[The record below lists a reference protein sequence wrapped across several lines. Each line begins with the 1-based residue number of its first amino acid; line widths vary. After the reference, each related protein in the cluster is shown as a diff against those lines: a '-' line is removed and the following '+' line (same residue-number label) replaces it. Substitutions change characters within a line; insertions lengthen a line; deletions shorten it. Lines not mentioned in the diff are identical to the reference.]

1 MIDGIDGGFVKFIVI
16 NKAVEISLK
25 KDANKD
31 LVRKVLSDIL
41 GQSADFSIESMTKE
55 EYAMRLLG

>member
-1 MIDGIDGGFVKFIVI
+1 MIDRIDGGFVKFIVI

-31 LVRKVLSDIL
+31 LVRKVLSGIL
-41 GQSADFSIESMTKE
+41 GQNADFSIESMTKE